1 MTVIYPDPPAVHPTP
16 MLTEVDA
23 FGRKTLTHPHYE
35 AAAMAADEH
44 MRIATRDARFSGRVS
59 DGISSDLL
67 GTRVIELGAGTYQIS
82 ELRGMLGREG
92 MTSKING
99 IRFRGAGRG
108 LTVVVFSPAELGA
121 LMFNDYW
128 INIAIEGITFHT
140 TVAGATFMQ
149 SYTTHN
155 AQQYTFTDVSWTGPW
170 KYVFDLQG
178 NDNNSEF
185 TFYSCSTSKMA
196 ADGAFLFIGGA
207 NTSDQFLNYWF
218 YGFKHWSTSAALIDA
233 ARGGHFHVF
242 GMDVSDWGAGLTAP
256 QKLFKLRGTSHS
268 QGVQHMHV
276 HSLRVEA
283 KSPLAGLLYSEWASG
298 NVSIQADWSSQ
309 MPFQT
314 YGNMLDIVLEQN
326 NGPIYNIHDSH
337 LAGTINIT
345 YGVNAYQKR
354 HRVVVRDTHWAQKL
368 TPSEVVTYTQP
379 GSNKIDPQVEFVSCR
394 GDSSDAVTSTAAGAT
409 VWDATVGA
417 LGGDLVKPLVRR
429 QLVVHGINGGLS
441 TPSGRAR
448 INLPVGALIT
458 ALRAMAPAGTSTE
471 TDGGSFALSTTEAT
485 PTVIA
490 SLALTTARSAG
501 YNIGAELAVP
511 YLCSSREKATLDVVA
526 TDITQTNAL
535 GHSIII
541 EGYW

>member
-1 MTVIYPDPPAVHPTP
+1 
-16 MLTEVDA
+16 
-23 FGRKTLTHPHYE
+23 
-35 AAAMAADEH
+35 
-44 MRIATRDARFSGRVS
+44 
-59 DGISSDLL
+59 
-67 GTRVIELGAGTYQIS
+67 
-82 ELRGMLGREG
+82 
-92 MTSKING
+92 
-99 IRFRGAGRG
+99 
-108 LTVVVFSPAELGA
+108 
-121 LMFNDYW
+121 
-128 INIAIEGITFHT
+128 
-140 TVAGATFMQ
+140 
-149 SYTTHN
+149 
-155 AQQYTFTDVSWTGPW
+155 
-170 KYVFDLQG
+170 
-178 NDNNSEF
+178 
-185 TFYSCSTSKMA
+185 
-196 ADGAFLFIGGA
+196 
-207 NTSDQFLNYWF
+207 
-218 YGFKHWSTSAALIDA
+218 
-233 ARGGHFHVF
+233 
-242 GMDVSDWGAGLTAP
+242 
-256 QKLFKLRGTSHS
+256 
-268 QGVQHMHV
+268 MHV

-283 KSPLAGLLYSEWASG
+283 KSPHAGLLYSEWASG

-326 NGPIYNIHDSH
+326 NGPVYNIHDSH

-345 YGVNAYQKR
+345 YGVNAYQKQ
-354 HRVVVRDTHWAQKL
+354 HRVLVEKTHWAQKS

-379 GSNKIDPQVEFVSCR
+379 ASNKIDPQVKFTDCR
-394 GDSSDAVTSTAAGAT
+394 GDSTDPITANTLGT
-409 VWDATVGA
+409 TIWDATVGHQ
-417 LGGDLVKPLVRR
+417 GGDLVKPLVKR

-448 INLPVGALIT
+448 FSLPVGALIT